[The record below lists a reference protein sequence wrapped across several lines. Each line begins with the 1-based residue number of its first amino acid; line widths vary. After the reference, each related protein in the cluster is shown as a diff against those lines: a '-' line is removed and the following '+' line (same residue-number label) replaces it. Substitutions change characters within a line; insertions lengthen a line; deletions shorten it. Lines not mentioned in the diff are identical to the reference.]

1 MYSKNELSYQFRS
14 FCTKLS
20 SFFAGTYAGSRHL
33 YCPLAGPGI
42 LICRKFA
49 RLRSRIGAD
58 VVYMTIDRKVSDRE
72 EGEQILTNADL
83 GFTAEKLREDLIN
96 DSMYKI

>member
-1 MYSKNELSYQFRS
+1 
-14 FCTKLS
+14 
-20 SFFAGTYAGSRHL
+20 
-33 YCPLAGPGI
+33 
-42 LICRKFA
+42 
-49 RLRSRIGAD
+49 
-58 VVYMTIDRKVSDRE
+58 MTIDRKVSDRE